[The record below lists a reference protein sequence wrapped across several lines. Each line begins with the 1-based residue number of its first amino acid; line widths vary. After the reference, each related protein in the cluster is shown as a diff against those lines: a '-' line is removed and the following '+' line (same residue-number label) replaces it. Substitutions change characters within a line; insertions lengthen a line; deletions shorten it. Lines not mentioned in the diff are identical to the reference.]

1 MFGDD
6 RDQQKQGIIH
16 HSYDIGLDFQ
26 SCFSQNYVI
35 VSVRSLFWPPNISTA
50 GLPCKHIDISLS

>member
-26 SCFSQNYVI
+26 SRFSQNYVI

-50 GLPCKHIDISLS
+50 GLP